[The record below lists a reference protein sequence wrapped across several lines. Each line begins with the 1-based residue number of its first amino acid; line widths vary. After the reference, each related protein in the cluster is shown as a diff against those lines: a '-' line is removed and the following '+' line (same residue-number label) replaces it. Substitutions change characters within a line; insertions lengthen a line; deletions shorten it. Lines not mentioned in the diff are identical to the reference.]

1 MFQRMLLLLQVGVL
15 LLPSLVFSQTNF
27 DYVKAGF
34 SLKVQMNNVGS
45 MGRVAYAPW
54 SPTPNAPVAD
64 SLGLE
69 FPAGARVEHLY
80 GGGVWIGGQLDTST
94 SGPPTHLKRVS
105 VAYEGWL
112 GPYFEFF
119 PGTSPADTF
128 WRASKGDSVAPP
140 GWDAY
145 WGPDVPF
152 NPISDQDLYCT
163 YTDTGRVVSGH
174 IPMKLKVIQRSFS
187 WTDPYAEGIVIIE
200 YRVINV
206 GSHVIDSAYVGF
218 FFDADVGPIDAT
230 MFEQRNF
237 TGYYEDSRTAYIHN
251 PIDEG
256 STPVGVTLLWPQ
268 DALRTLR
275 YTFQWFPGPETPA
288 NDEGKYNLMAS
299 GDVKPDEFPDMSDTR
314 FVFAFGPFSFVPG
327 DDDTIAIAVISG
339 FSRTRDSRL
348 IMQQNASRA
357 LDIYLNQGIT
367 LPPTPPSPPLRM
379 NVGFRRVSLDWK
391 WRPGDDSL
399 YRRPDPELNW
409 DSTNQVARRYPD
421 RITNPPPGYDSTK
434 GGRNFEA
441 YRIWRSEDPTL
452 PLPPDASFTLLRQLD
467 TPTDSFEYNTGL
479 EYTFSDSNLVRGKVY
494 TYAVTSKSI
503 PNLATQTIQVGDST
517 FTVEVAVQP
526 LESSKLVNA
535 ARIELPFSVST
546 QLDRVAVV
554 PNPYR
559 TDRDY
564 TTESGGYEGL
574 FGAWD
579 ENKRLIKFIN
589 LPEVCTIRIFS
600 LSGDLVRTVQHDGR
614 STTGISRGDVNVPL
628 VSESNRALA
637 SGIYIFTVESNLGVQ
652 TGKFV
657 IIR

>member
-1 MFQRMLLLLQVGVL
+1 MFQRILFLVQTGLVL
-15 LLPSLVFSQTNF
+15 LPCLVFSQTNF
-27 DYVKAGF
+27 DYIKAGY
-34 SLKVQMNNVGS
+34 SLKVQLNNVGS
-45 MGRVAYAPW
+45 LGRVAYPPW
-54 SPTPNAPVAD
+54 SPSPNPPVAD
-64 SLGLE
+64 SIGLE

-80 GGGVWIGGQLDTST
+80 GGGVWIAGQLDTSA
-94 SGPPTHLKRVS
+94 SGTGTPLKRVS
-105 VAYEGWL
+105 LAYEGWA

-128 WRASKGDSVAPP
+128 WRASLSDTIAPP

-152 NPISDQDLYCT
+152 DPISDQDLYCT
-163 YTDTGRVVSGH
+163 YTDTGRAVGAH

-206 GSHVIDSAYVGF
+206 GTKTIDSAYVGF
-218 FFDADVGPIDAT
+218 FFDADVGPIDAAT
-230 MFEQRNF
+230 FYERNF
-237 TGYYEDSRTAYIHN
+237 TGYYQDSRTAYIHN

-268 DALRTLR
+268 DRLRVLR
-275 YTFQWFPGPETPA
+275 YTFQWFPGSQTPA
-288 NDEGKYNLMAS
+288 TDEGKYNLMSS
-299 GDVKPDEFPDMSDTR
+299 GNVKPDEFPEMSDTR

-327 DDDTIAIAVISG
+327 DDDTIAIAVVSG
-339 FSRTRDSRL
+339 FSRTKDARL
-348 IMQQNASRA
+348 IMQDNASRA
-357 LDIYLNQGIT
+357 LDIYLNQGIS

-391 WRPGDDSL
+391 WRPGDDAV
-399 YRRPDPELNW
+399 YARPNPELNW
-409 DSTNQVARRYPD
+409 DSTNDVARRYPD

-452 PLPPDASFTLLRQLD
+452 PLPPEATFTLLKQVD
-467 TPTDSFEYNTGL
+467 VPTDSFEYNTGL
-479 EYTFSDSNLVRGKVY
+479 EYTLSDSNLVRGKVY

-503 PNLATQTIQVGDST
+503 PNLAYQTIQVGDT
-517 FTVEVAVQP
+517 TYTVPVPVQP
-526 LESSKLVNA
+526 LESSRLVNA
-535 ARIELPFSVST
+535 ARIELPFSVSS
-546 QLDRVAVV
+546 QPDRVTVV

-600 LSGDLVRTVQHDGR
+600 LSGDLVRTIQHDGR
-614 STTGISRGDVNVPL
+614 STTGIPRGDVNVPL

-637 SGIYIFTVESNLGVQ
+637 SGIYIFTVDSDLGVQ

>member
-1 MFQRMLLLLQVGVL
+1 MLRRILLLLWMPL
-15 LLPSLVFSQTNF
+15 LVVPCLMFAQTNF
-27 DYVKAGF
+27 SYIKAGH
-34 SLKVQMNNVGS
+34 SLKVQMNNTGS
-45 MGRVAYAPW
+45 LGRIAYAPW
-54 SPTPNAPVAD
+54 SANPTAPVAD
-64 SLGLE
+64 SIGLE
-69 FPAGARVEHLY
+69 YPANARIEHLF
-80 GGGVWIGGQLDTST
+80 GGGVWIAGQLDTSV
-94 SGPPTHLKRVS
+94 SGTGTPLKRVS
-105 VAYEGWL
+105 LAYEGWA

-128 WRASKGDSVAPP
+128 WRASLADSVEPP
-140 GWDAY
+140 GWETY
-145 WGPDVPF
+145 WGKDVPF
-152 NPISDQDLYCT
+152 NPISDQDLYCK
-163 YTDTGRVVSGH
+163 YTDDARAVTGH
-174 IPMKLKVIQRSFS
+174 IPMHLQVIQRSFS
-187 WTDPYAEGIVIIE
+187 WNDPYAEGILIIE
-200 YRVINV
+200 YRVINI
-206 GSHVIDSAYVGF
+206 GTKTIDSAYVGF

-230 MFEQRNF
+230 NYFQRNF
-237 TGYYEDSRTAYIHN
+237 TGYYSDSRTAYIHN

-268 DALRTLR
+268 DRLRTLR

-299 GDVKPDEFPDMSDTR
+299 GDVKPDEFPEMSDTR
-314 FVFAFGPFSFVPG
+314 FLFSFGPFEFVPG
-327 DDDTIAIAVISG
+327 DDDTIAIAIVSG
-339 FSRTRDSRL
+339 FSRTQDPRL
-348 IMQQNASRA
+348 IMQDNASRA
-357 LDIYLNQGIT
+357 LDIYLNQGIS

-391 WRPGDDSL
+391 WQPGDDAL
-399 YRRPDPELNW
+399 YGRPDPELNW
-409 DSTNQVARRYPD
+409 DSTNEVAHSYPD

-452 PLPPDASFTLLRQLD
+452 PLPPEASFTLLKQVD
-467 TPTDSFEYNTGL
+467 VPNDSFEYNTGL
-479 EYTFSDSNLVRGKVY
+479 EYTFLDSNLVRGKVY

-503 PNLATQTIQVGDST
+503 PNLAYQTVQVGDST
-517 FTVEVAVQP
+517 FLVPVPVQP

-535 ARIELPFSVST
+535 QRIELPFSVST
-546 QLDRVAVV
+546 ELGKVSVV

-574 FGAWD
+574 FGAWN
-579 ENKRLIKFIN
+579 ENKRIIKFIN
-589 LPEVCTIRIFS
+589 LPEICTIRIFS

-614 STTGISRGDVNVPL
+614 TTNAISRGDASVPL

-637 SGIYIFTVESNLGVQ
+637 SGIYIFTVESDFGVQ